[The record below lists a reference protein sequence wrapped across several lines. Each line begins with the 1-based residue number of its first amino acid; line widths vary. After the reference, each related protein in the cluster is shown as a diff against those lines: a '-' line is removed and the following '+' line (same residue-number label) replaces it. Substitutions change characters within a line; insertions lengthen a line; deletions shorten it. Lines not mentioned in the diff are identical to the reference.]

1 MADLLYNQRVTL
13 CEWKGKASYF
23 NFELGD
29 RSIAD
34 IAWTYTDPTPTFNKI
49 KNYLSFYASKVDAC
63 YVNGEKVLAQDG
75 GFYGGWITKH
85 LVGPFKGG
93 QGTAGW

>member
-1 MADLLYNQRVTL
+1 MDVLLYNQRVTL

-23 NFELGD
+23 NFEGGD
-29 RSIAD
+29 RSITD
-34 IAWTYTDPTPTFNKI
+34 IAQTYTDPTPTFRKM

-63 YVNGEKVLAQDG
+63 YVNSEKVLAQDG
-75 GFYGGWITKH
+75 DFNGGRITKH
-85 LVGPFKGG
+85 LIGPFKGG